1 MPPRMWHGG
10 FLYPDTLVEPSAD
23 ASNVAM
29 HSDVPV
35 SDDER
40 LRGADGLTLD
50 RYDLKI
56 LRILSTDARVTKS
69 SLAESINLSITP
81 AWERVRKLEAAGL
94 IRGYRAI
101 IDWRRM
107 FRTSQVLVQIVLG
120 HHTAESMRNFAQRM
134 RQAPEVSFC
143 YATGGGIDFIA
154 MVQCRDIEQY
164 QAFMEGLLEEDL
176 GIEHYC
182 TYIVTKSVKA
192 PEDGFPAALG
202 ARLG

>member
-1 MPPRMWHGG
+1 
-10 FLYPDTLVEPSAD
+10 
-23 ASNVAM
+23 M

-35 SDDER
+35 RADDH
-40 LRGADGLTLD
+40 LRGADGLRLD

-94 IRGYRAI
+94 IRGYRAV
-101 IDWRRM
+101 IDWQRM

-120 HHTAESMRNFAQRM
+120 EHTAQSMRRFAQRM
-134 RQAPEVSFC
+134 RDAPEVSFC

-154 MVQCRDIEQY
+154 MIQCSDIEQY
-164 QAFMEGLLEEDL
+164 QAFMEGLLQEDL
-176 GIEHYC
+176 GIERYS
-182 TYIVTKSVKA
+182 TYIVTKPVKA
-192 PEDGFPAALG
+192 PDEAFPAELE
-202 ARLG
+202 ARLGERTP